1 MRQDIE
7 ITVYFN
13 IEAALQEGFPVHESG
28 NGVILTGDVPLR
40 YLTCV
45 RLFDKDRDLS
55 AGAAWPSP
63 WALEAAAM
71 ELRAQREESRGPA
84 PSRSRF
90 TRESRC
96 SAPTHKIEHGSAR
109 SAGKTLPELQV
120 HSGTE
125 SILSATLWS
134 LESHH
139 SGEETM
145 DSCEASSTTK
155 RQPRLTCLPLA
166 GLVTLLSFS
175 GMLQVMDLA
184 SLAIGRSYQLF
195 YCTHRIVPGVYRR
208 KLCIAHHCPGP
219 RHHGGRHT
227 PDSAS
232 TANWIVERSSQDTD
246 HAYQCPSW
254 SPCRMQPLAHVTA
267 RVAPVA
273 SPSSH
278 RAPAQGDRNTHH
290 MICTRITRIDKVQQ
304 KAATRLINP
313 KPPKRRAEFGPAKTI
328 VRAGPVPSPGLTWQ
342 E

>member
-13 IEAALQEGFPVHESG
+13 IEAALQEGYPVHQSG

-90 TRESRC
+90 NRESRR
-96 SAPTHKIEHGSAR
+96 SASTQIEHGSR

-219 RHHGGRHT
+219 RHHGGRHA

-246 HAYQCPSW
+246 HAYQCQSW
-254 SPCRMQPLAHVTA
+254 KVCSNASRLTAEAQTPMSDATA
-267 RVAPVA
+267 RTCHSQS
-273 SPSSH
+273 SPSSV
-278 RAPAQGDRNTHH
+278 
-290 MICTRITRIDKVQQ
+290 DKVQQ

-342 E
+342 D